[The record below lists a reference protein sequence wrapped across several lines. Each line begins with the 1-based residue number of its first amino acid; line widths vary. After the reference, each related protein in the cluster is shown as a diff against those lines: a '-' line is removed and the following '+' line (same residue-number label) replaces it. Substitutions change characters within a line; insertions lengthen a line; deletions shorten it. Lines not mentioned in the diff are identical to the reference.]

1 MMRLLNGLEANVFYT
16 FAVVAFI
23 AMVLLIE
30 GLYLLW
36 SAYRGPEAKRV
47 SRRLQALSA
56 GSYAAESSLLR
67 QHMLSRIPKMD
78 QWLLRVPRIHS
89 FDRFLVQSGLGWS
102 VGRFVLMSLL
112 CGLGAALLIA
122 LIPTVSL
129 VFALMGGLGA
139 SCLPWAYVVRKR
151 LTRLHKFEEQLPDA
165 LDLIG
170 RALRAGHAFPSG
182 LKMAGEEMP
191 DPIGTELRMTH
202 DEVNFG
208 VSVPQALLNLGARI
222 PSTDLRYFVVAVLI
236 QRETGGNLTEVL
248 GNLSALIRA
257 RLKLLGKIRVLSAEG
272 RLSGWILSLLP
283 FFLGGVLYLIN
294 PKFMAVLWTDPLG
307 HKLIGTALALMF
319 LGILWMRKII
329 RIHV

>member
-36 SAYRGPEAKRV
+36 SAYRGPEAKRI

-56 GSYAAESSLLR
+56 GGYVAEASLLR
-67 QHMLSRIPKMD
+67 QRLLSSIPMMD
-78 QWLLRVPRIHS
+78 QWLLRVPRVQR

-102 VGRFVLMSLL
+102 VGGFVLMSLL

-122 LIPTVSL
+122 LVP
-129 VFALMGGLGA
+129 ALPLELALLGGLGA
-139 SCLPWAYVVRKR
+139 GCLPWAYVVRKR
-151 LTRLHKFEEQLPDA
+151 LQRLHKFEEQLPDA

-182 LKMAGEEMP
+182 LKMAGEEMA
-191 DPIGTELRMTH
+191 DPIGTELRITH

-208 VSVPQALLNLGARI
+208 VSVQQALLNLGTRI

-248 GNLSALIRA
+248 GNLSTLIRA

-283 FFLGGVLYLIN
+283 FFLGAVLYLIN
-294 PKFMAVLWTDPLG
+294 PKFMAVLWTDPIG
-307 HKLIGTALALMF
+307 HKLIGTALVLMF